1 MTYTLH
7 TAKMHH
13 SPYNSATGQPSQDAR
28 MYQQTRPAG
37 ANPPPQQPQPQYNV
51 AAGQQLR
58 VNATMAGQPPRPGL
72 PNPTSQPFVPNQPQP
87 FDSNPPSRRPNQPPP
102 HVRVASLSVTDM
114 RGQILANALVAF
126 PHIVHQNNQRCQPPD
141 IFEISISLRDN
152 LGTPDYTAR
161 LTHRHELAPA
171 LHDLLLG
178 GAPKPT
184 APLAL
189 LDLLDTTC
197 TMLGTD
203 EMEIIGRP
211 LGARSPEQGLHG
223 SHEGDRNGE
232 MKRAKECVTQLREE
246 VRSQVEDRTAEVKE
260 AARLKAEARAAE
272 VEAHAAEI
280 SRLHTEIDAAERRVQ
295 NQKPSP
301 EEEK

>member
-1 MTYTLH
+1 
-7 TAKMHH
+7 
-13 SPYNSATGQPSQDAR
+13 
-28 MYQQTRPAG
+28 
-37 ANPPPQQPQPQYNV
+37 
-51 AAGQQLR
+51 
-58 VNATMAGQPPRPGL
+58 
-72 PNPTSQPFVPNQPQP
+72 
-87 FDSNPPSRRPNQPPP
+87 
-102 HVRVASLSVTDM
+102 M

-197 TMLGTD
+197 KMLGTD
-203 EMEIIGRP
+203 EMEITGRP

-232 MKRAKECVTQLREE
+232 MKRAKACVTQLREE
-246 VRSQVEDRTAEVKE
+246 VRSQVEDRAAEVKEAVRLKVEARAAEAKE
-260 AARLKAEARAAE
+260 AARLKVEAQAAE

-280 SRLHTEIDAAERRVQ
+280 SRLHTKIDVAERRVQ

-301 EEEK
+301 EEE